1 MKLDQTKDN
10 FNLLKI
16 LFLQLNSFYRFET
29 ISTQIIIDPNAMQF
43 KCFSNDTFNLLNKI
57 FFYL

>member
-10 FNLLKI
+10 LNLCKI
-16 LFLQLNSFYRFET
+16 LFLQLNSIYRFET
-29 ISTQIIIDPNAMQF
+29 SSTQMIIDPNAMQI
-43 KCFSNDTFNLLNKI
+43 KCLSNDTLNLLNKI